1 MANQN
6 DCQLLKTGAR
16 RLDCVTTADLR
27 VRGGNCFQS
36 SVYSSP
42 TYRKNEEKESQ
53 HSASLERLRNPGTRH
68 ARVLQQLY
76 VKGKFHK
83 QFLKL
88 HVRFWLFIDVLGP
101 FIPSL
106 LRPICMPAIGI
117 LMKNYP
123 VSSLRSYCS
132 TKERTVRVG
141 PAHPGCGRAEGCEVE
156 KHEKTSSA
164 SQDLP
169 GCKKKG
175 I

>member
-1 MANQN
+1 MLPPHHLFYRRQPSLHVIHEFVYLMFSLQWALANQN

-42 TYRKNEEKESQ
+42 TYRKNEEKESR
-53 HSASLERLRNPGTRH
+53 HSASLECLRNRGNGH
-68 ARVLQQLY
+68 ARVLRQLY

-83 QFLKL
+83 QFLKF
-88 HVRFWLFIDVLGP
+88 HVRFLLFIDVLGP

-117 LMKNYP
+117 LMK
-123 VSSLRSYCS
+123 S
-132 TKERTVRVG
+132 
-141 PAHPGCGRAEGCEVE
+141 
-156 KHEKTSSA
+156 
-164 SQDLP
+164 
-169 GCKKKG
+169 
-175 I
+175 